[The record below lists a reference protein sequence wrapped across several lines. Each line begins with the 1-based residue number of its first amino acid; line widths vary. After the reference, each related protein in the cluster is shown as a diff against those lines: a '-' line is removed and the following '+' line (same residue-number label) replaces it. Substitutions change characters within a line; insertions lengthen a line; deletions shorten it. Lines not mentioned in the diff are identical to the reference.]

1 MDYYIYEHFRN
12 INSAFGRVGKD
23 MRAVMRKTR
32 KLNNAVAA
40 VMVGLSVYTVLYEI
54 RANELEARVREY
66 EAHVAKLTEE
76 IEELKLAK
84 GV

>member
-12 INSAFGRVGKD
+12 INSAFGRVSKD

-32 KLNNAVAA
+32 KLNNAVATLML
-40 VMVGLSVYTVLYEI
+40 VTSVYTVMYEI
-54 RANELEARVREY
+54 RAKEQEARIREY
-66 EAHVAKLTEE
+66 EAHVAKLMEE